1 MKAAIGF
8 IEMCLLAVLGIILF
22 YGAAVLCWN
31 YPFFEWTF
39 AIIIGVYTLIALYG
53 VIYEKNGR

>member
-22 YGAAVLCWN
+22 YGVGVLCWT
-31 YPFFEWTF
+31 YPFFEVTF
-39 AIIIGVYTLIALYG
+39 AIIIGFFALVGLYG